1 MPPLI
6 QFHHVGSPVG
16 TPLVDKV
23 APGLEHEY
31 DEVMETTFQK
41 RITIEPGKC
50 GGKPCIRGLRIRV
63 CDVLELLAN
72 DATIEEILADYPCL
86 ERDDILAAI
95 AYAARQT
102 NHVVVEVA

>member
-1 MPPLI
+1 MAPL
-6 QFHHVGSPVG
+6 P
-16 TPLVDKV
+16 
-23 APGLEHEY
+23 EREY
-31 DEVMETTFQK
+31 DPLMETTLLQ
-41 RITIEPGKC
+41 RSTIEPGKC

-72 DATIEEILADYPCL
+72 GAAIEEILADYPCL